1 MTRLAICIPTYKRSA
16 MLAELLDSIAEQDR
30 PDLQVIVS
38 DDASPDD
45 TAEVASGYNGRLRN
59 YRFIR
64 QPKNIGMDR
73 NFMAAI
79 EAADADY
86 VWLMGDDDKIEPGG
100 IARVI
105 DALADWPDVG
115 GLTLGVID
123 YDPTMSYATD
133 VRAMPAT
140 QRFHDVASVFGNMA
154 EVLGFM
160 SALVV
165 RRDAWLAVAN
175 DPAVRAFENY
185 YVQVYILG
193 RVIEQVGSWG
203 VVKEPCVSFR
213 SGNDQLFDKLGW
225 RKRLEI
231 DVIAYEQ
238 IARALLVDD
247 PKAMKSMRRRIFDTH
262 VERRV
267 RTAKDYPGGDRG
279 TVRAAL
285 FLARNYWDMPAF
297 WVKVLPRTL
306 TPSWAIAGGRSAYHR
321 ARAAIGRPS
330 GTADANGAG

>member
-16 MLAELLDSIAEQDR
+16 MLAELLDSIADQDR
-30 PDLQVIVS
+30 ADLQVIVS

-45 TAEVASGYNGRLRN
+45 TAAVASRYGDKLRN
-59 YRFIR
+59 YRFIH
-64 QPKNIGMDR
+64 QPENIGMDR

-79 EAADADY
+79 EAADAEY

-100 IARVI
+100 IDRVI
-105 DALADWPDVG
+105 EAIDRWPDVG

-123 YDPTMSYATD
+123 YDPSMTYQTD

-140 QRFHDVASVFGNMA
+140 QCFDDVATVFATMA

-238 IARALLVDD
+238 IARALLAGN
-247 PKAMKSMRRRIFDTH
+247 PQAMKAMRRRIFDTH
-262 VERRV
+262 VARRV

-285 FLARNYWDMPAF
+285 FLAQNYWDMPAF

-321 ARAAIGRPS
+321 ARAALGRPS
-330 GTADANGAG
+330 GSAAG

>member
-1 MTRLAICIPTYKRSA
+1 
-16 MLAELLDSIAEQDR
+16 MLAELLDSIVQQDR

-45 TAEVASGYNGRLRN
+45 TAEIASGFGVKLRD

-64 QPKNIGMDR
+64 QPENIGMDR

-79 EAADADY
+79 EAADAEY
-86 VWLMGDDDKIEPGG
+86 VWLMGDDDKIEAGG
-100 IARVI
+100 VDRVI
-105 DALADWPDVG
+105 EALDRWPDVG

-123 YDPTMSYATD
+123 YDPTMTHQTD
-133 VRAMPAT
+133 VRAMPET
-140 QRFHDVASVFGNMA
+140 QQFHDVATVFSTIA

-165 RRDAWLAVAN
+165 KRKAWLAIAT
-175 DPAVRAFENY
+175 DPAVRVFENC

-213 SGNDQLFDKLGW
+213 SGNDQLLDKLGW

-238 IARALLVDD
+238 IARALLVNDR
-247 PKAMKSMRRRIFDTH
+247 KAMKAMRARIFDTH
-262 VERRV
+262 VTRRV

-285 FLARNYWDMPAF
+285 FLAQNYWDMPAF

-306 TPSWAIAGGRSAYHR
+306 TPSWVIAGGRSAYHR
-321 ARAAIGRPS
+321 ARAALRRPREMARKKVS
-330 GTADANGAG
+330 R

>member
-1 MTRLAICIPTYKRSA
+1 MKRLAICIPTYKRSA
-16 MLAELLDSIAEQDR
+16 MLAELLDSVVEQGV

-45 TAEVASGYNGRLRN
+45 TAEVASRYAELLPD

-64 QPKNIGMDR
+64 QPINIGMDR

-100 IARVI
+100 VRRVMQ
-105 DALADWPDVG
+105 ALDEWPDVG
-115 GLTLGVID
+115 GLTVGVID
-123 YDPTMSYATD
+123 YDHTMSVQTD
-133 VRAMPAT
+133 VRAMPDS
-140 QRFHDVASVFGNMA
+140 QRFHDVATVFATMP

-165 RRDAWLAVAN
+165 RRDAWLAVAT
-175 DPAVRAFENY
+175 DPAVRAFQNY

-203 VVKEPCVSFR
+203 VVKDACVSFR

-238 IARALLVDD
+238 IARALLADNAT
-247 PKAMKSMRRRIFDTH
+247 AMRAMRSRIFATH
-262 VERRV
+262 VARRV

-279 TVRAAL
+279 TFRTAF
-285 FLARNYWDMPAF
+285 FLAKNYWDMPRF
-297 WVKVLPRTL
+297 WTSVLPRAL
-306 TPSWAIAGGRSAYHR
+306 APSWAISGSRAAYHR
-321 ARAAIGRPS
+321 MRGSPGRPVPAVS
-330 GTADANGAG
+330 GTASE